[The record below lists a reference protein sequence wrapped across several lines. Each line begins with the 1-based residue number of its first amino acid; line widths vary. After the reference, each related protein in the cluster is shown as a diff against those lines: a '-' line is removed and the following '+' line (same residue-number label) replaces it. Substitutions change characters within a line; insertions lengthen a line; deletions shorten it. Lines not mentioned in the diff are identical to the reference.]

1 MRAHAYK
8 GSHIADQFT
17 FGPLDP
23 STSITNGLG
32 NYISTCKTNSGLDGA
47 QGDDYSQATIV
58 ILAVTPPS
66 YSIFTT

>member
-32 NYISTCKTNSGLDGA
+32 NYISTF
-47 QGDDYSQATIV
+47 